1 MLRARSTGVNCLAV
15 GVRQRRCLASARCF
29 PDTAMPF
36 DHESDRVQT
45 LIRTLNLV
53 PHPEGGW
60 FRRTF
65 RSALDVR
72 RTNDRAR
79 RAALTA
85 IVYLLPGGEIS
96 RWHRIGADETWHH
109 YEGAEIQ
116 LLDLDPESGDCNTHR
131 LGPVGEDSFP
141 QRTIAAG
148 HWQAAR
154 APHGYA
160 LMGCSVAPGF
170 DFKDYIMLVDDPAL
184 AQRLLQDED
193 QRALL

>member
-1 MLRARSTGVNCLAV
+1 
-15 GVRQRRCLASARCF
+15 
-29 PDTAMPF
+29 MPF
-36 DHESDRVQT
+36 SHEADRVAT

-53 PHPEGGW
+53 QHPEGGW

-65 RSALDVR
+65 RSAQDVR

-85 IVYLLPGGEIS
+85 IIYLLPGGEIS

-109 YEGAEIQ
+109 YEGAGVE
-116 LLDLDPESGDCNTHR
+116 LLVLDPEQGHCTVQR
-131 LGPVGEDSFP
+131 LGPVADDRLP
-141 QRTIAAG
+141 QRTVTAG

-154 APHGYA
+154 AIDGYA

-170 DFKDYIMLVDDPAL
+170 DFKDYDMLADDAVL
-184 AQRLLQDED
+184 TARLLIDED
-193 QRALL
+193 LRALL